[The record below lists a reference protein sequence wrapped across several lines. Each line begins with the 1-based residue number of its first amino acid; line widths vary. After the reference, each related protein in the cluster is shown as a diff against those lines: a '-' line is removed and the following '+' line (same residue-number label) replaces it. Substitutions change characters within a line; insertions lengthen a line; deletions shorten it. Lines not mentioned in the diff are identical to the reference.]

1 MVECAPR
8 YDARILE
15 AARVL
20 DDPHEPVAETVRRV
34 GRFAAEVGLPKPSY
48 VHLRR
53 FIVDCREEQDRER
66 ARRREILSIV
76 LDTYEDAMTS
86 KRIDPWLVAERIR
99 NAGSGPSL

>member
-20 DDPHEPVAETVRRV
+20 DDPDEPIAETVRRV
-34 GRFAAEVGLPKPSY
+34 GRFAAELGLPKPSY
-48 VHLRR
+48 VHVRR
-53 FIVDCREEQDRER
+53 FVVDFREEQDRER

-99 NAGSGPSL
+99 NAGFGQRL

>member
-15 AARVL
+15 AARAL
-20 DDPHEPVAETVRRV
+20 DDPREPIAETVRRV
-34 GRFAAEVGLPKPSY
+34 GRFAGELGLPKPSY

-53 FIVDCREEQDRER
+53 FIVDFRDEQDRER
-66 ARRREILSIV
+66 ARRREIIGIV

-86 KRIDPWLVAERIR
+86 RRIDPWLIEERIR
-99 NAGSGPSL
+99 KPGSGPRL